1 MPQPEE
7 IETTTSAQIELP
19 EFEFSYPD
27 AFIGDDGGFD
37 LVAKQ
42 SCSNILTCSVLRGHR
57 KVSRVKKLINRLKK
71 QDKIDRKGGFAKKGP
86 KGRISGDI
94 EALEGDEKGYDF
106 KGTVCLDQKL
116 MMVFYWNKDQT
127 KLQFVSDLNSSPF
140 DDDEAI
146 ENLARLFVDT
156 SGDEPIVT
164 VDTQGPHKVTDKF
177 IQEGSI
183 LRERVETTRFKDQN
197 TKIRMMADWYT
208 DENQASWGGSYATG
222 LLEEGGEGSYIA
234 YRRVRKLICPG
245 EFNEDA
251 AAPNWCIAR
260 NLKTKKIL
268 KKANLDELIETYK
281 SYGHLK
287 RADFEPILFEDPKGV
302 CHGSDP
308 L

>member
-1 MPQPEE
+1 MRGLYHWIFCGVLFALGCGTNTGNPGMPQPEE

-146 ENLARLFVDT
+146 HK
-156 SGDEPIVT
+156 EPGQVLDSFIV
-164 VDTQGPHKVTDKF
+164 V
-177 IQEGSI
+177 
-183 LRERVETTRFKDQN
+183 
-197 TKIRMMADWYT
+197 
-208 DENQASWGGSYATG
+208 
-222 LLEEGGEGSYIA
+222 
-234 YRRVRKLICPG
+234 
-245 EFNEDA
+245 
-251 AAPNWCIAR
+251 
-260 NLKTKKIL
+260 
-268 KKANLDELIETYK
+268 
-281 SYGHLK
+281 K
-287 RADFEPILFEDPKGV
+287 RA
-302 CHGSDP
+302 
-308 L
+308 